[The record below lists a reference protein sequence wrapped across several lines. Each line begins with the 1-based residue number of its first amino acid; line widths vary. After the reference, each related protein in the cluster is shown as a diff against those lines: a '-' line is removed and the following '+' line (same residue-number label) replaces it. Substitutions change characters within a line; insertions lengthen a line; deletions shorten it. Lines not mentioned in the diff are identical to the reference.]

1 MAYDDIRISELPS
14 LPELHA
20 NDLFLIQD
28 VTNNL
33 AHRID
38 WGRLKNSIGRL
49 SKGIIFPL
57 GTVEEPEIAIG
68 DYTSGIMAEDYGT
81 FAIVT
86 HGYKRFKVNQAGT
99 MELINGNV
107 VIGNYDRQCTYSLIV
122 NNLTT
127 FNCYTKFGSDVD
139 VDGNLDV
146 GGNITGGKNLNIPG
160 DVILG
165 ESCENSL
172 IINSEIRAMCSMDL
186 KGTMSIH
193 QDLFVDNSATIAHDV
208 SLGSSCSDK
217 LDVYSNAWFRCD
229 LKVDGD
235 LSFGG
240 NLLLDGDVS
249 IGSGCNNEI
258 ILNGETTVLCNF
270 RVKGET
276 YLEKDL
282 FAFGNANVT
291 GNFIVSGDTQLG
303 ADCNNTTY
311 INSALTAECTS
322 FFRDNVIIGDPNFI
336 CPGTPLQ
343 VNGTL
348 GVMCDVKAD
357 EDLYVDHSTFLGTA
371 CSDRLVVEATSQF
384 RCHADFDRTVDIT
397 EKLTVAGDLEVNG
410 GVVNIGL
417 TPEQIAVND
426 CAEINL
432 HGNVIVDCNLFVRGN
447 VLYDGD
453 LEIVGPDIT
462 FGAGCGLSTIHL
474 QGETI
479 AHCDVIIEGYNN
491 YDALVVKGNTH
502 IQGTELVSGE
512 FTVAKNSFHD
522 ADLRVHEDVLLNK
535 PVTSLNYWEQC
546 ECIDGVMWGN
556 SMNPPQGPQTNRA
569 PDFSTEIYG
578 TQKSLCHVYLN
589 DPRWYKANN
598 ADPHVQETEIYGSLF
613 ARANVDLNSNAAK
626 SADGNH
632 QQKTSVWGQLQQYSV
647 VELNKYIDTGKGHG
661 YNAGEHA
668 TSGIGFNILTNKD
681 QTVVHG
687 DANFKKSVILNDGES
702 RLTLVQGKFE
712 AREEARLEKNVHLS
726 GGNTGNSR
734 QCANYS
740 TNIWGKLI
748 QHCQSTLGD
757 DCVDHITMNGSASI
771 MNGVELSNGYG
782 DKNVTGGKDGF
793 FISGGAKCD
802 RNSYHYAVTTV
813 KGDEP
818 ISAKKSGINLYVA
831 GPRDVSGGKM
841 TGDLV
846 LTGEAGN
853 GEYKVTSAGN
863 GITVSSGAVNVNQTK
878 DTSQELGF
886 KCSDAGFG
894 GLSTGSGIS
903 GSYEPCGGGSIQFDC
918 GTAGLGTHTITGGT
932 GITVSGGSFQPC
944 ASASTTITFDP
955 SVLPDPCDKMKP
967 LTINVTGEGTGGGT
981 YNPCTGATIT
991 INVNKQEGGDG
1002 TVGGSVDWGDITGK
1016 PSCFPPCSGTGE
1028 PPGDGKLKLLVAAK
1042 SGLKITRKDGKQQFS
1057 ANQATGDLI
1066 EWTLDMDPA
1075 GCPYW
1080 TENISG
1086 KKLVLQE
1093 SGGSEKPGIVMGAAI
1108 AQGDASKV
1116 WLGIHSNQNNG
1127 SFTTISGEGG
1137 WKNVEDCGG
1146 EPKRP
1151 EKVAKVFSVARG
1163 LNVLPHHASSGLITN
1178 GNATN
1183 ESVDCFKYGSSDNTD
1198 EGSSGINGGAP
1209 EGGGTY
1215 NRFCFKKSKF
1225 QRGELEDITAAT
1237 DARVNYDF
1245 DSLIDSFG
1253 LAGDPEFPTGICR
1266 WGLKPMAGYE
1276 SHKYPYMYI
1285 DPYEMGYRHPI
1296 LCDWEPS
1303 GESYDAIPIYE
1314 NDGVTVDYYEHE
1326 LKSTFDPNTDLI
1338 PGATNYMGL
1347 TFLSLAGLARHK
1359 NKIKALEAHEDT
1371 ELKGTTTI
1379 KGPATFEDII
1389 KIDLDSLR
1397 HAEDDQEAANM
1408 GVAIG
1413 QVYRNGS
1420 QLMVRVT

>member
-20 NDLFLIQD
+20 NDLILVQD

-38 WGRLKNSIGRL
+38 WGRLKNSLGTL
-49 SKGIIFPL
+49 SKGITFPL
-57 GTVEEPEIAIG
+57 GTEQQPEIAIG
-68 DYTSGIMAEDYGT
+68 DHTSGIMAEDYGT
-81 FAIVT
+81 FVIVT
-86 HGYKRFKVNQAGT
+86 HGEKRFKINQAGT

-107 VIGNYDRQCTYSLIV
+107 VIGNYDRQCTYALIV
-122 NNLTT
+122 NNITT
-127 FNCYTKFGSDVD
+127 FNCYASFTSGADI
-139 VDGNLDV
+139 DGNLNV
-146 GGNITGGKNLNIPG
+146 TGNITGGKKLNIPG

-165 ESCENSL
+165 TNCDNSL
-172 IINSEIRAMCSMDL
+172 VINGEIFANCNMDL
-186 KGTMSIH
+186 KGNMAIH
-193 QDLFVDNSATIAHDV
+193 KNLTVDESATILGNV
-208 SLGSSCSDK
+208 SIGTSCINTF
-217 LDVYSNAWFRCD
+217 DVYSNAWFRCD
-229 LKVDGD
+229 LRVDGD

-240 NLLLDGDVS
+240 DLVLDGDVN
-249 IGSGCNNEI
+249 IGGGCSNKIN
-258 ILNGETTVLCNF
+258 LNGETTVYCDL

-276 YLEKDL
+276 YLEQNLYVNHNTAIDGNL
-282 FAFGNANVT
+282 FAKE
-291 GNFIVSGDTQLG
+291 DTILG
-303 ADCNNTTY
+303 IGCQYTTT
-311 INSALTAECTS
+311 INSSLTAECTS
-322 FFRDNVIIGDPNFI
+322 FFRGAVTIGDPSI
-336 CPGTPLQ
+336 GCPGTNLL
-343 VNGTL
+343 VNGTVEAQCNVVVREDLIVDHNTTL
-348 GVMCDVKAD
+348 GTNCNDALLVKATPVFECD
-357 EDLYVDHSTFLGTA
+357 AE
-371 CSDRLVVEATSQF
+371 F
-384 RCHADFDRTVDIT
+384 R
-397 EKLTVAGDLEVNG
+397 KG
-410 GVVNIGL
+410 VNITDDLFVGGDFTTTSHL
-417 TPEQIAVND
+417 VSIGDDRGCVNPNI
-426 CAEINL
+426 INL
-432 HGNVIVDCNLFVRGN
+432 NGEVHIECDLFVSGT

-453 LEIVGPDIT
+453 LEITGPNIT
-462 FGAGCGLSTIHL
+462 IGAGCGSSNINL
-474 QGETI
+474 QGYTI
-479 AHCDVIIEGYNN
+479 AHCDMLIKGDIAPY
-491 YDALVVKGNTH
+491 ALTVAGNTE
-502 IQGTELVSGE
+502 IQTNLEVRGT
-512 FTVAKNSFHD
+512 FDVAGDSAHDSKLYVHLDSFLNLPVPAHD
-522 ADLRVHEDVLLNK
+522 
-535 PVTSLNYWEQC
+535 YWEQC
-546 ECIDGVMWGN
+546 ECIDEVIATR
-556 SMNPPQGPQTNRA
+556 PNRD
-569 PDFSTEIYG
+569 PSQYTYIHG
-578 TQKSLCHVYLN
+578 TQKSLCQVYLN

-632 QQKTSVWGQLQQYSV
+632 EQKTSIWGQLQQYSV

-661 YNAGEHA
+661 YTSIKHA
-668 TSGIGFNILTNKD
+668 TGNIDFNTLTNKD

-687 DANFKKSVILNDGES
+687 DANFKKSVILNDGGS
-702 RLTLVQGKFE
+702 RLTVVQGKFE

-1093 SGGSEKPGIVMGAAI
+1093 SGGAKEPGIVMGAAI